1 MTKDFLASHAEL
13 LVYRLAMDAAMQVY
27 NLSLEFPDT
36 ERTLLT
42 EQILK
47 SSRSVCAN
55 FAEAWQK
62 RRYRGAFVAKLNE
75 VEAEAAETQTWIEIA
90 MFCEY
95 VDPAAGRE
103 LLHQYNTIL
112 AAIAR
117 LIQSADAWVVSS

>member
-1 MTKDFLASHAEL
+1 MTKDFLATHGEL

-27 NLSLEFPDT
+27 TLSLEFPDT

-90 MFCEY
+90 LFCQY
-95 VDPAAGRE
+95 VDLTAGRE

-117 LIQSADAWVVSS
+117 LIQNADAWVVSS